1 MLTARWSLLRFASA
15 LGSAGRGG
23 EIGAGSGDWG
33 AGAGWWLV
41 PGAGRAA
48 CLPASPRVGTSAL
61 KSRCDADADAVLLV
75 DT

>member
-33 AGAGWWLV
+33 V
-41 PGAGRAA
+41 R
-48 CLPASPRVGTSAL
+48 
-61 KSRCDADADAVLLV
+61 SRQIDDDGERDAVA
-75 DT
+75 